1 MTTLYKRD
9 KKGKVRAW
17 TIEHDAVSYWTI
29 SGIYPDGKMTKTAPT
44 FVERK
49 NVGKANETS
58 LEQQVLNEVASK
70 IQYQID
76 QGFTYEIPSDE
87 KRFEVSLANK
97 YQDRLEKGKLDFPYI
112 CEAKLDGIRATLQ
125 LIEGKVVM
133 KSRKGKEFVACPHI
147 AKNEFVKKFFETYPD
162 AILDGEL
169 YNHELKDDF
178 NKIVSLVKKT
188 KPKPEDLEEST
199 KLVQYHCFDSYYPS
213 EPQLLYIDRKIK
225 VLDIL
230 ENLYKDTLHLWEEG
244 IEQPEHI
251 FPHEKYGHSE
261 GFAAWN
267 YGWDNV
273 RLVGCSHVCYNAN
286 ELEFPFKCEFTMV
299 SVENHVEKE
308 IELFTSQGY
317 EGIMLKKD
325 VPYFFGRS
333 SDMLKYKKFF
343 DKEYRI
349 IDFEEGNGNL
359 VGIAAAVICET
370 EDGQTFKAGVM
381 GTQDYAR
388 DLFSFKDLYKGK
400 MATIVYQ
407 ALTPMKDGK
416 GGVPR
421 FGKMRE
427 IRNYE

>member
-1 MTTLYKRD
+1 MKVDLFKRD
-9 KKGKVRAW
+9 KSGKVRIW
-17 TIEHDAVSYWTI
+17 SIDHDNVSYWTT
-29 SGIYPDGKMTKTAPT
+29 SGIYPDGKMQKTAPT
-44 FVERK
+44 FVEQK

-58 LEQQVLNEVASK
+58 LEQQVLNEVSSK
-70 IQYQID
+70 IQHQID
-76 QGFTYEIPSDE
+76 LGFIYEIPDEE

-97 YQDRLEKGKLDFPYI
+97 YQDRVEKNKLDFPYI
-112 CEAKLDGIRATLQ
+112 VEPKLDGIRCYLKNCDG
-125 LIEGKVVM
+125 IIRM
-133 KSRKGKEFVACPHI
+133 FSRKHKEFVACPHI
-147 AKNEFVKKFFETYPD
+147 AKNEFVQKFFEMYPD

-178 NKIVSLVKKT
+178 NKIVSLVKKS
-188 KPKPEDLEEST
+188 KPKAEDLEESA

-213 EPQLLYIDRKIK
+213 EPELSYKERKERLASLIITLPYYFK
-225 VLDIL
+225 EGVEIVGAHYKLTDEVTFVEVYNEDEVEDMIL
-230 ENLYKDTLHLWEEG
+230 N
-244 IEQPEHI
+244 
-251 FPHEKYGHSE
+251 
-261 GFAAWN
+261 
-267 YGWDNV
+267 
-273 RLVGCSHVCYNAN
+273 
-286 ELEFPFKCEFTMV
+286 
-299 SVENHVEKE
+299 
-308 IELFTSQGY
+308 FTSEGY

-333 SDMLKYKKFF
+333 FDMLKYKKFF
-343 DKEYRI
+343 DKEFKI
-349 IDFEEGNGNL
+349 VDFEEGNGNL
-359 VGIAAAVICET
+359 VGIAAAVICES

-388 DLFSFKDLYKGK
+388 DLFTNKELYKGK

>member
-1 MTTLYKRD
+1 MVTLYKRD

-17 TIEHDAVSYWTI
+17 MIEHDAVSYWTI

-44 FVERK
+44 FVEQK

-76 QGFTYEIPSDE
+76 QGFTYEIPTEE

-97 YQDRLEKGKLDFPYI
+97 YQDRIEKNKLEFPYI
-112 CEAKLDGIRATLQ
+112 VEPKLDGVRCYIKMVDGV
-125 LIEGKVVM
+125 ICM
-133 KSRKGKEFVACPHI
+133 FSRKHKEFVACPHI
-147 AKNEFVKKFFETYPD
+147 AKNEFVQKFFEMYPD
-162 AILDGEL
+162 GILDGEL

-188 KPKPEDLEEST
+188 KPKAEDLEESA

-213 EPQLLYIDRKIK
+213 EPQLIYTERKTRLLNIFEQNGW
-225 VLDIL
+225 VGHHLDDV
-230 ENLYKDTLHLWEEG
+230 NKDS
-244 IEQPEHI
+244 
-251 FPHEKYGHSE
+251 FY
-261 GFAAWN
+261 
-267 YGWDNV
+267 
-273 RLVGCSHVCYNAN
+273 LVGVGWVHHFVGGWKLELSYEAYNKI
-286 ELEFPFKCEFTMV
+286 L
-299 SVENHVEKE
+299 VEHY
-308 IELFTSQGY
+308 IEGAVNRGY

-333 SDMLKYKKFF
+333 FDMLKYKKFF
-343 DKEYRI
+343 DKEFKI
-349 IDFEEGNGNL
+349 VDFEEGNGNL

-370 EDGQTFKAGVM
+370 EDGQTFKAGVI

-388 DLFSFKDLYKGK
+388 DLFTNKDLYKGK

-407 ALTPMKDGK
+407 ALTPVQNGK

>member
-29 SGIYPDGKMTKTAPT
+29 SGIHPDGKMTKTAPT
-44 FVERK
+44 FVEQK

-70 IQYQID
+70 VQYQID
-76 QGFTYEIPSDE
+76 QGFTYDIPTEE

-97 YQDRLEKGKLDFPYI
+97 YQDRIEKNKLDFPYI
-112 CEAKLDGIRATLQ
+112 VEPKLDGVRCYIKMVDGDIR
-125 LIEGKVVM
+125 M
-133 KSRKGKEFVACPHI
+133 FSRKHKEFKSVPHLKENRFI
-147 AKNEFVKKFFETYPD
+147 IEFFKKYPD

-188 KPKPEDLEEST
+188 KPTDADLEES
-199 KLVQYHCFDSYYPS
+199 KKIVEYHCFDSYYPS
-213 EPQLLYIDRKIK
+213 EQQLKYVERKVRVGEIISDIRGT
-225 VLDIL
+225 DIL
-230 ENLYKDTLHLWEEG
+230 FKETFVTCEEVKIVG
-244 IEQPEHI
+244 LFFIQQKSNNE
-251 FPHEKYGHSE
+251 
-261 GFAAWN
+261 
-267 YGWDNV
+267 YGWWLNIVQTEEKSDEF
-273 RLVGCSHVCYNAN
+273 LVNQ
-286 ELEFPFKCEFTMV
+286 LKF
-299 SVENHVEKE
+299 
-308 IELFTSQGY
+308 GY

-333 SDMLKYKKFF
+333 FDMLKYKKFF
-343 DKEYRI
+343 DKEFKI
-349 IDFEEGNGNL
+349 VDFEEGNGNL

-370 EDGQTFKAGVM
+370 EDGQTFKVGVM

-388 DLFSFKDLYKGK
+388 DLFTNKDLFKGK

>member
-17 TIEHDAVSYWTI
+17 TIEHDDVSYWTI
-29 SGIYPDGKMTKTAPT
+29 SGIHPDGKMTKTAPT
-44 FVERK
+44 FVEQK

-76 QGFTYEIPSDE
+76 QGFTYEIPSEE

-97 YQDRLEKGKLDFPYI
+97 YQDRIEKNKLDFPYFI
-112 CEAKLDGIRATLQ
+112 EPKLDGVRCYIKMVDGVIR
-125 LIEGKVVM
+125 M
-133 KSRKGKEFVACPHI
+133 FSRKHKEFVACPHI
-147 AKNEFVKKFFETYPD
+147 AANEFVTKFFEIYPD

-169 YNHELKDDF
+169 YNHDLKDDF

-188 KPKPEDLEEST
+188 KPKAEDLEESA

-213 EPQLLYIDRKIK
+213 EPELFYSKRKER
-225 VLDIL
+225 LG
-230 ENLYKDTLHLWEEG
+230 NLARK
-244 IEQPEHI
+244 
-251 FPHEKYGHSE
+251 
-261 GFAAWN
+261 N
-267 YGWDNV
+267 GWMTKREDGTAVGCFN
-273 RLVGCSHVCYNAN
+273 LVGLELVHVFKDYYNLNKFLAN
-286 ELEFPFKCEFTMV
+286 SEKL
-299 SVENHVEKE
+299 VETCINFYVER
-308 IELFTSQGY
+308 GY

-333 SDMLKYKKFF
+333 FDMLKYKKFF
-343 DKEYRI
+343 DKEFKI
-349 IDFEEGNGNL
+349 VDFEEGNGNL

-388 DLFSFKDLYKGK
+388 DLFTNKDLYKGK

>member
-1 MTTLYKRD
+1 MVTLYKRD

-29 SGIYPDGKMTKTAPT
+29 SGIHPDGKMTKTAPT
-44 FVERK
+44 FVEQK

-76 QGFTYEIPSDE
+76 QGFTYEIPTEE

-97 YQDRLEKGKLDFPYI
+97 YQDRIEKNKLDFPYI
-112 CEAKLDGIRATLQ
+112 VEPKLDGVRCYIKMVDGVIR
-125 LIEGKVVM
+125 M
-133 KSRKGKEFVACPHI
+133 FSRKHKEFKSVPHLMENRFI
-147 AKNEFVKKFFETYPD
+147 IEFFKKYPD

-188 KPKPEDLEEST
+188 KPTAADLEES
-199 KLVQYHCFDSYYPS
+199 KKIVEYHCFDSYYPS
-213 EPQLLYIDRKIK
+213 ESELNYVQRKVRVGEIISDIRGT
-225 VLDIL
+225 DIL
-230 ENLYKDTLHLWEEG
+230 FKETVVTCEEVKIVG
-244 IEQPEHI
+244 LFFIQQ
-251 FPHEKYGHSE
+251 KV
-261 GFAAWN
+261 N
-267 YGWDNV
+267 NQYGWWLNV
-273 RLVGCSHVCYNAN
+273 VQTEEKTDEYI
-286 ELEFPFKCEFTMV
+286 
-299 SVENHVEKE
+299 ENQLK
-308 IELFTSQGY
+308 FGY

-333 SDMLKYKKFF
+333 FDMLKYKKFF
-343 DKEYRI
+343 DKEFKI
-349 IDFEEGNGNL
+349 VDFEEGNGNL

-388 DLFSFKDLYKGK
+388 DLFTNKDLYKGK

>member
-1 MTTLYKRD
+1 MKTSLYKRD
-9 KKGKVRAW
+9 KHNRIRIW

-44 FVERK
+44 FVEQK

-76 QGFTYEIPSDE
+76 QGFTYEIPSEE

-97 YQDRLEKGKLDFPYI
+97 YQDRIEKNKLDFPYI
-112 CEAKLDGIRATLQ
+112 VEPKLDGVRCYIKMVDGEIR
-125 LIEGKVVM
+125 M
-133 KSRKGKEFVACPHI
+133 FSRKHKEFKSVPHLTQNRFI
-147 AKNEFVKKFFETYPD
+147 IEFFKKYPD

-188 KPKPEDLEEST
+188 KPTVADLEES
-199 KLVQYHCFDSYYPS
+199 KKIVEYHCFDSYYPS
-213 EPQLLYIDRKIK
+213 ESELNYVQRKVRVGEIISDIRGT
-225 VLDIL
+225 DIL
-230 ENLYKDTLHLWEEG
+230 FKETVVTCEEVKIVG
-244 IEQPEHI
+244 LFFIQQKSNNE
-251 FPHEKYGHSE
+251 
-261 GFAAWN
+261 
-267 YGWDNV
+267 YGWWLNLAQTEEKVDE
-273 RLVGCSHVCYNAN
+273 Y
-286 ELEFPFKCEFTMV
+286 LENQLK
-299 SVENHVEKE
+299 
-308 IELFTSQGY
+308 LGY

-325 VPYFFGRS
+325 VPYFFARS
-333 SDMLKYKKFF
+333 FDMLKYKKFF

-349 IDFEEGNGNL
+349 VDFEEGNGNL

-388 DLFSFKDLYKGK
+388 DLFTNKDLYKGK

-407 ALTPMKDGK
+407 ALTPVQNGK

>member
-1 MTTLYKRD
+1 MVTLYKRD

-29 SGIYPDGKMTKTAPT
+29 SGIHPDGKMTKTAPT
-44 FVERK
+44 FVEQK

-70 IQYQID
+70 VQYQID
-76 QGFTYEIPSDE
+76 QGFTYDIPTEE

-97 YQDRLEKGKLDFPYI
+97 YQDRIEKNKLDFPYI
-112 CEAKLDGIRATLQ
+112 VEPKLDGVRCYIKMVDGDIR
-125 LIEGKVVM
+125 M
-133 KSRKGKEFVACPHI
+133 FSRKHKEFKSVPHLTENRFI
-147 AKNEFVKKFFETYPD
+147 IEFFKKYPD

-169 YNHELKDDF
+169 YNHSLKDDF

-188 KPKPEDLEEST
+188 KPTAADLEES
-199 KLVQYHCFDSYYPS
+199 KKIVEYHCFDSYYPS
-213 EPQLLYIDRKIK
+213 ESQLKYVERKVRIGEIISDIRGT
-225 VLDIL
+225 DIL
-230 ENLYKDTLHLWEEG
+230 FKETVVTCEEVKIVGLFFVQQKSNNEYMWWMNVAKDEKMTEEA
-244 IEQPEHI
+244 IH
-251 FPHEKYGHSE
+251 
-261 GFAAWN
+261 N
-267 YGWDNV
+267 CV
-273 RLVGCSHVCYNAN
+273 
-286 ELEFPFKCEFTMV
+286 EL
-299 SVENHVEKE
+299 
-308 IELFTSQGY
+308 GY
-317 EGIMLKKD
+317 EGVMLKKD

-333 SDMLKYKKFF
+333 FDMLKYKRFF

-349 IDFEEGNGNL
+349 VDFEEGNGNL

-381 GTQDYAR
+381 GPQDYAR
-388 DLFSFKDLYKGK
+388 DLFTNKDLYKGK

>member
-1 MTTLYKRD
+1 MTTSYKRD

-29 SGIYPDGKMTKTAPT
+29 SGIHPDGKMTKTAPT
-44 FVERK
+44 FVEQK

-76 QGFTYEIPSDE
+76 QGFTYEIPTEE

-97 YQDRLEKGKLDFPYI
+97 YQDRIEKNKLEFPYI
-112 CEAKLDGIRATLQ
+112 VEPKLDGVRCYIKMVDGDIR
-125 LIEGKVVM
+125 M
-133 KSRKGKEFVACPHI
+133 FSRKHKEFKSVPHLTENRFI
-147 AKNEFVKKFFETYPD
+147 IEFFKKYPD

-169 YNHELKDDF
+169 YNHFLKDDF

-188 KPKPEDLEEST
+188 KPTDADLEES
-199 KLVQYHCFDSYYPS
+199 KKIVEYHCFDSYYPS
-213 EPQLLYIDRKIK
+213 EPQLNYVERKVRVGEIISDIRGT
-225 VLDIL
+225 DIL
-230 ENLYKDTLHLWEEG
+230 LKETVVKCEEVKIVG
-244 IEQPEHI
+244 LFFIQH
-251 FPHEKYGHSE
+251 KS
-261 GFAAWN
+261 N
-267 YGWDNV
+267 NQYGWWLNV
-273 RLVGCSHVCYNAN
+273 VQSEKNVDVYI
-286 ELEFPFKCEFTMV
+286 
-299 SVENHVEKE
+299 ENQLK
-308 IELFTSQGY
+308 FGY

-333 SDMLKYKKFF
+333 FDMLKYKKFF
-343 DKEYRI
+343 DKEFKI
-349 IDFEEGNGNL
+349 VDFEEGNGNL

>member
-1 MTTLYKRD
+1 MVTLYKRD

-29 SGIYPDGKMTKTAPT
+29 SGIHPDGKMTKTAPT
-44 FVERK
+44 FVEQK

-76 QGFTYEIPSDE
+76 QGFTYEIPTEE

-97 YQDRLEKGKLDFPYI
+97 YQDRIEKNKLDFPYI
-112 CEAKLDGIRATLQ
+112 VEPKLDGVRCYIKMVDGVIR
-125 LIEGKVVM
+125 M
-133 KSRKGKEFVACPHI
+133 FSRKHKEFVACPHI
-147 AKNEFVKKFFETYPD
+147 AQNEFVKKFFETYPD

-169 YNHELKDDF
+169 YNHDLKDDF
-178 NKIVSLVKKT
+178 NKIVSLVKKS
-188 KPKPEDLEEST
+188 KPKTEDLEESA

-213 EPQLLYIDRKIK
+213 EPQLNYWDRKFRIADFIWENNLVKHNSFENEYWNK
-225 VLDIL
+225 VRNDNVTIV
-230 ENLYKDTLHLWEEG
+230 G
-244 IEQPEHI
+244 IERAPHGANQPWTWNLRWITGYASNEEEVEGHI
-251 FPHEKYGHSE
+251 KAITSE
-261 GFAAWN
+261 
-267 YGWDNV
+267 
-273 RLVGCSHVCYNAN
+273 
-286 ELEFPFKCEFTMV
+286 
-299 SVENHVEKE
+299 
-308 IELFTSQGY
+308 GY

-333 SDMLKYKKFF
+333 FDMLKYKKFF

-349 IDFEEGNGNL
+349 VDFEEGNGNL

-388 DLFSFKDLYKGK
+388 DLFTNKDLFKGK

>member
-1 MTTLYKRD
+1 MVTLYKRD

-29 SGIYPDGKMTKTAPT
+29 SGIHPDGKMTKTAPT
-44 FVERK
+44 FVEQK

-76 QGFTYEIPSDE
+76 QGFTYDIPSEE
-87 KRFEVSLANK
+87 KQFEVSLANK
-97 YQDRLEKGKLDFPYI
+97 YQDRIEKNKLDFPYI
-112 CEAKLDGIRATLQ
+112 VEPKLDGVRCYIKMVDGVIR
-125 LIEGKVVM
+125 M
-133 KSRKGKEFVACPHI
+133 FSRKHKEFKSVPHLTENRFI
-147 AKNEFVKKFFETYPD
+147 IEFFKKYPD

-169 YNHELKDDF
+169 YNHDLKDDF

-188 KPKPEDLEEST
+188 KPTDADLEES
-199 KLVQYHCFDSYYPS
+199 KKIVEYHCFDSYYPS
-213 EPQLLYIDRKIK
+213 EPQLKYVERKVRVGEIISDIRGT
-225 VLDIL
+225 DIL
-230 ENLYKDTLHLWEEG
+230 FKETYVSCEEVKIVGLFLVKQKESDTLGWWLNVA
-244 IEQPEHI
+244 Q
-251 FPHEKYGHSE
+251 SE
-261 GFAAWN
+261 DKVDE
-267 YGWDNV
+267 Y
-273 RLVGCSHVCYNAN
+273 
-286 ELEFPFKCEFTMV
+286 LENQLK
-299 SVENHVEKE
+299 
-308 IELFTSQGY
+308 LGY

-333 SDMLKYKKFF
+333 FDMLKYKKFF

-349 IDFEEGNGNL
+349 VDFEEGNGNL

-388 DLFSFKDLYKGK
+388 DLFTNKDLYKGK

>member
-44 FVERK
+44 FVEQK

-76 QGFTYEIPSDE
+76 QGFTYDIPNEE

-97 YQDRLEKGKLDFPYI
+97 YQDRVEKNKLDFPYI
-112 CEAKLDGIRATLQ
+112 VEPKLDGIRCYLKNCDGY
-125 LIEGKVVM
+125 IRM
-133 KSRKGKEFVACPHI
+133 FSRKHKEFVACPHI
-147 AKNEFVKKFFETYPD
+147 AKNEFVKKFFEMYPD

-188 KPKPEDLEEST
+188 KPKTEDLIESA

-213 EPQLLYIDRKIK
+213 EPQLIYTERKTRLLNIFEQNNWLRHHFDD
-225 VLDIL
+225 V
-230 ENLYKDTLHLWEEG
+230 NKDS
-244 IEQPEHI
+244 
-251 FPHEKYGHSE
+251 FY
-261 GFAAWN
+261 
-267 YGWDNV
+267 
-273 RLVGCSHVCYNAN
+273 LVGLTWIHYFGQGWKLESWNVDSESMV
-286 ELEFPFKCEFTMV
+286 ELSIERR
-299 SVENHVEKE
+299 VER
-308 IELFTSQGY
+308 GY

-333 SDMLKYKKFF
+333 FDMLKYKKFF
-343 DKEYRI
+343 DKEFKI
-349 IDFEEGNGNL
+349 VDFEEGNGNL

-388 DLFSFKDLYKGK
+388 DLFTNKDLHKGK